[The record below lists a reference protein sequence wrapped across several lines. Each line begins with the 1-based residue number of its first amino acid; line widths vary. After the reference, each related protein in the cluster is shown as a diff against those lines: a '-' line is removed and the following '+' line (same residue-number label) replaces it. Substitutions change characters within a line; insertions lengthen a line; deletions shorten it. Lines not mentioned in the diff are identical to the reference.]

1 MTIIIV
7 MSVLIDPRAPTSGP
21 SGAGIRARLTADLG
35 TMALAQ
41 RRLARYLLEHI
52 SSAPD
57 LGITDLAEDAGVS
70 VGTISLLC
78 RNLGLRGY
86 QDLRLGLA
94 REAVSAAL
102 RTSTTT
108 GPPDGPV
115 SDPIEGAITR
125 VFGAGTEALAE
136 TAQQLDRAALADAVG
151 RIATA
156 RRVEWVG
163 VGSAGLIAAEGAL
176 KLRKLGVDS
185 VAHLDSHQQAMS
197 ASLLGPR
204 DVLIAV
210 SHSGRTTDVVE
221 SVRVAVEGGAQ
232 CIAITGVAASPLAR
246 LVQVVLATVSY
257 DTAFQVEPMASSLAQ
272 LAIVQQLFHAYLS
285 RAGEA
290 GQERL
295 ARTQAALESR
305 HVKGRLR

>member
-1 MTIIIV
+1 
-7 MSVLIDPRAPTSGP
+7 MSIAIEGPPLARAPA
-21 SGAGIRARLTADLG
+21 AGIRVRLTAELG
-35 TMALAQ
+35 EMAPAQ
-41 RRLARYLLEHI
+41 RRLASYLLEHG

-57 LGITDLAEDAGVS
+57 LGITDLADEAGVS

-78 RNLGLRGY
+78 RRLGLRGY

-102 RTSTTT
+102 HGAAAIPVRVDAS
-108 GPPDGPV
+108 DG
-115 SDPIEGAITR
+115 DPMEAAIGR
-125 VFGAGTEALAE
+125 VFGAGGEALAE
-136 TAQQLDRAALADAVG
+136 TARQLDRPALATAVALIDG
-151 RIATA
+151 A

-163 VGSAGLIAAEGAL
+163 VGSAGLVAAEGAL

-185 VAHLDSHQQAMS
+185 VSHFDGHQQAMS
-197 ASLLGPR
+197 ASLLGER
-204 DVLIAV
+204 DLLIAV

-221 SVRVAVEGGAQ
+221 SVRIAAEGGAHR
-232 CIAITGVAASPLAR
+232 IAITGVAASPLAR
-246 LVQVVLATVSY
+246 LADVVLATVSY
-257 DTAFQVEPMASSLAQ
+257 DTAFQVEPMASTLAQ
-272 LAIVQQLFHAYLS
+272 LAIVQLLFLAYLE

-290 GQERL
+290 AQERL